1 MRAIIVVLVI
11 FLAAGYFGLMSILV
25 EKEAGKLR
33 SEIQDLRQR
42 LQKVEEESK
51 AAPLQPDADYQKIIK
66 TVNAVYH
73 KLNALENAFKKEVSA
88 TSEAIKSQGKASE
101 DALKKQ
107 SETIDKL
114 NKETQVKLQKIMFD
128 ARMANIRGHVA
139 KARTDLLSRNIA
151 TAKTELELIDGVFEA
166 LKTSVSDENRKAI
179 EELQATLRKTQAEI
193 DTNLPAA
200 INRIDLL
207 WHEMGKLLRNA

>member
-11 FLAAGYFGLMSILV
+11 FLAAGYFGLMSIIM

-73 KLNALENAFKKEVSA
+73 KLDALENAFKKEVSA

-114 NKETQVKLQKIMFD
+114 NRETQVKLQKIMFD

-166 LKTSVSDENRKAI
+166 LKASVSEENRKTI

-200 INRIDLL
+200 INRIDIL
-207 WHEMGKLLRNA
+207 WHEMSKLLRNA

>member
-11 FLAAGYFGLMSILV
+11 LLAAGYFGLMSILV
-25 EKEAGKLR
+25 EKEAVKLR
-33 SEIQDLRQR
+33 SEIQDVRQR
-42 LQKVEEESK
+42 LQKIEEESK
-51 AAPLQPDADYQKIIK
+51 AAPLQPDAGYQKIIK

-73 KLNALENAFKKEVSA
+73 KLNALEDALKKEVSA
-88 TSEAIKSQGKASE
+88 TSEAIKSQGKTSE

-107 SETIDKL
+107 SEAIDRL
-114 NKETQVKLQKIMFD
+114 NRDTQAKLQKIMFD

-151 TAKTELELIDGVFEA
+151 TAKTELELIDGVFET
-166 LKTSVSDENRKAI
+166 LKTSVSEENRKAI
-179 EELQATLRKTQAEI
+179 EELQATLRKAQAEI

-207 WHEMGKLLRNA
+207 WHEMGRLLRKA

>member
-42 LQKVEEESK
+42 LQKIEEESK

-73 KLNALENAFKKEVSA
+73 KLNALEDAFKKEMSA
-88 TSEAIKSQGKASE
+88 TSEAMKNQGKASE

-114 NKETQVKLQKIMFD
+114 NKETQAKLQKIMFD
-128 ARMANIRGHVA
+128 ARMANIRGHIA

-151 TAKTELELIDGVFEA
+151 TAKNELELIDGVFEA
-166 LKTSVSDENRKAI
+166 LKASVSEEDRKAI
-179 EELQATLRKTQAEI
+179 EELQATLRKAQSEI
-193 DTNLPAA
+193 DVNLPAA

-207 WHEMGKLLRNA
+207 WHEMSKLLRKT

>member
-11 FLAAGYFGLMSILV
+11 FLAAGYFGLMSIIM

-73 KLNALENAFKKEVSA
+73 ELDSLENAFKKEVSA

-114 NKETQVKLQKIMFD
+114 NRETQVKLQKIMFD

-166 LKTSVSDENRKAI
+166 LKASVSEENRKTI
-179 EELQATLRKTQAEI
+179 EELQATLRKIQAEI

-207 WHEMGKLLRNA
+207 WHEMSKLLRNA

>member
-42 LQKVEEESK
+42 LQKIEEESK

-73 KLNALENAFKKEVSA
+73 KLNALENAFKKEVSV
-88 TSEAIKSQGKASE
+88 TSEAIKNQGKASE

-114 NKETQVKLQKIMFD
+114 NKETQAKLQKIMFD
-128 ARMANIRGHVA
+128 AKMANIRGHVA

-166 LKTSVSDENRKAI
+166 LKTSVSDENRRSI
-179 EELQATLRKTQAEI
+179 EELQATLRKTQSEI

-207 WHEMGKLLRNA
+207 WHEMGKLLRKA

>member
-33 SEIQDLRQR
+33 SEIQDLRQSI
-42 LQKVEEESK
+42 QKIEEESK

-73 KLNALENAFKKEVSA
+73 KLNALEDAFKKEVSA

-107 SETIDKL
+107 SEAIDKL
-114 NKETQVKLQKIMFD
+114 NKDTQAKLQKIMFD
-128 ARMANIRGHVA
+128 AKMANIRGHVA

-151 TAKTELELIDGVFEA
+151 TAKTELELIDGVFES

-179 EELQATLRKTQAEI
+179 EELQVTLRKTQAEI

-207 WHEMGKLLRNA
+207 WHEMGKLMRKT